1 MPLVGIR
8 QLREKTS
15 EVIRRVREERA
26 EYVVTHHGQPVAL
39 ILPLDA
45 ERAEEEMVQASK
57 RAARES
63 WAHYERLAEEIR
75 EAWPTGISTEELV
88 DAVRR

>member
-1 MPLVGIR
+1 
-8 QLREKTS
+8 
-15 EVIRRVREERA
+15 VREERA

-45 ERAEEEMVQASK
+45 ERAEKEMVQASK
-57 RAARES
+57 RAAPEA

-75 EAWPTGISTEELV
+75 EAWPTGVSTEELV
-88 DAVRR
+88 DTVRR